1 MRELFL
7 RDVANTVFIVGIFFT
22 FILINFFI
30 ARVVSKEVNDEKIES
45 YMFYLSMITLFI
57 FPIIYSKFHSILKD
71 KILKIPLLIIK
82 LIVIPIIAIIVL
94 KIILWDIWGMYY
106 LYNVFGTPEVMN
118 NIIVNS
124 GRALDHIIPDIDKNL
139 PSRKFWGIK
148 SEYTLE

>member
-7 RDVANTVFIVGIFFT
+7 RDVANTVFVVGIFFT
-22 FILINFFI
+22 FILINCFI
-30 ARVVSKEVNDEKIES
+30 ARLVSKRYYDERLES
-45 YMFYLSMITLFI
+45 YTFHLSMLTLFI
-57 FPIIYSKFHSILKD
+57 FPIIYSIFSTKIKHKLFKLPILFIRILSIT
-71 KILKIPLLIIK
+71 IFSII
-82 LIVIPIIAIIVL
+82 IL

-106 LYNVFGTPEVMN
+106 LYNIFGTPEVIN
-118 NIIVNS
+118 DIIVNS